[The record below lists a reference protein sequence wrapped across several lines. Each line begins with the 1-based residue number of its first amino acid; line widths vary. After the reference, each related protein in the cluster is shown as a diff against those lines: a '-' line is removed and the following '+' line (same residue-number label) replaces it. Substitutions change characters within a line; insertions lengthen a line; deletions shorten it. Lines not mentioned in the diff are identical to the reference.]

1 MFWFWGLHILII
13 SVIIEMEEDFFLI
26 QKTQYRLVIN
36 LFLMIF
42 LSYII
47 RNKKCKFEFKKGHE
61 FTVNS

>member
-1 MFWFWGLHILII
+1 
-13 SVIIEMEEDFFLI
+13 MEEDFFLI
-26 QKTQYRLVIN
+26 EKTQYRLVIN
-36 LFLMIF
+36 LFLMNF